1 MADLRARKTLASART
16 STGFRLL
23 RAGRLFERRFAQRI
37 REAIPDE
44 DRFPYLSL
52 FPHIDRDGTR
62 ISEVAARMGVSKQA
76 ASKLIQ
82 QAEGRG
88 QLEVVPDPSDGRAK
102 IVRFTEE
109 GMALF
114 GVGDRLVNGIQR
126 EFRAILGERELALLD
141 ALLDA
146 LIAASQEEEK
156 DE

>member
-1 MADLRARKTLASART
+1 MADLRARKTLKTAAT

-23 RAGRLFERRFAQRI
+23 RAGRLFQQRFERSI

-62 ISEVAARMGVSKQA
+62 VGDVAARMGVSKQA

-88 QLEVVPDPSDGRAK
+88 QLEVVPDPSDGRAR

-114 GVGDRLVNGIQR
+114 AVGDRLVSRIQR
-126 EFRAILGERELALLD
+126 EYRAILGESDLARLD

-146 LIAASQEEEK
+146 LIFASQEEEK